1 MINLVLPLGHNFG
14 WGVCGKYLAK
24 EIAGLSPVK
33 LITPPF
39 DLNTIGDEFDYFFFK
54 QISVDQAAFLQD
66 LKGEL
71 PEPVIQAITDDNLLP
86 MEPAVKGKV
95 NIGYTFF
102 ENSVLSPQSIENAQR
117 NFDVVAAGSSWCEN
131 ILREHG
137 LKNTRSI
144 LQGVDRSIFNACEN
158 QKTVFNDKFVVF
170 SGGKLEFRKG
180 QDLVIRAFKA
190 LQDKYD
196 DILLVNAWFNPWEPS
211 LQTMATSPYIDFT
224 LESRDYLKAIEKL
237 LSANGIDVG
246 KVITLP
252 PKANVAMARI
262 YKNSDCGLFPNRCE
276 GGTNL
281 VLMEYMA
288 CGKPAIVSNSSGQRD
303 VANKHN
309 AIMLNRMKKV
319 TVSRDEEVVA
329 VWDDPDL
336 DEMIDKLEWAYH
348 NREALLAVGEAAGRS
363 MERFTWESAANK
375 FYQLTNG
382 I

>member
-1 MINLVLPLGHNFG
+1 
-14 WGVCGKYLAK
+14 
-24 EIAGLSPVK
+24 
-33 LITPPF
+33 
-39 DLNTIGDEFDYFFFK
+39 
-54 QISVDQAAFLQD
+54 
-66 LKGEL
+66 
-71 PEPVIQAITDDNLLP
+71 
-86 MEPAVKGKV
+86 MEPGVKGKV

-117 NFDVVAAGSSWCEN
+117 DFDVVVAGSSWCEN

-144 LQGVDRSIFNACEN
+144 LQGVDRGIFNACEN
-158 QKTVFNDKFVVF
+158 QKTVFNDKFVIF

-196 DILLVNAWFNPWEPS
+196 DILLVNAWFNPWESS

-224 LESRDYLKAIEKL
+224 LESRDYFKAIEKL
-237 LSANGIDVG
+237 LSANGIDAG

-288 CGKPAIVSNSSGQRD
+288 CGKPAIVSNSSGHRD
-303 VANKHN
+303 VANEHN
-309 AIMLNRMKKV
+309 AIMLNSMKQV
-319 TVSRDEEVVA
+319 VVSQDEKVVA

-336 DEMIDKLEWAYH
+336 DEVIDKLEWAYN
-348 NREALLAVGEAAGRS
+348 NRESLLAVGEAAGRS
-363 MERFTWESAANK
+363 MERFTWESAAKK
-375 FYQLTNG
+375 FYQLAVG